1 MCIGKAEP
9 SGAETSPA
17 EFHRSSRD
25 CGQSVF
31 TGLLGRVDHRRG
43 SWGSASE
50 LGYQEC
56 SEKQALCQDVGVNPQ
71 TVEQSGRV
79 GSQ

>member
-1 MCIGKAEP
+1 M
-9 SGAETSPA
+9 
-17 EFHRSSRD
+17 
-25 CGQSVF
+25 GQY
-31 TGLLGRVDHRRG
+31 
-43 SWGSASE
+43 SE

>member
-1 MCIGKAEP
+1 MTSRAWLSEAS
-9 SGAETSPA
+9 SGVGVQHLAWQA
-17 EFHRSSRD
+17 
-25 CGQSVF
+25 VF
-31 TGLLGRVDHRRG
+31 TGLLGRVDHMRG

-56 SEKQALCQDVGVNPQ
+56 SEKQALCQGVGVNPQ
-71 TVEQSGRV
+71 TAEQSGRV